1 MSLAGIHD
9 GSDASQNQ
17 LDGLAASPFA
27 NALQE
32 TSDMPTKTFNTGRIK
47 KAEYN
52 PTSQQLEL
60 HWDNKTI
67 LAYKHV
73 PEEVYRR
80 LCSAPNPTTY
90 WEDRIAEEYPKGT
103 PTKSGDTDGAKKL
116 GDLFG
121 GGD

>member
-1 MSLAGIHD
+1 MPSKTFTNGRIRTANYD
-9 GSDASQNQ
+9 TASKQ
-17 LDGLAASPFA
+17 LD
-27 NALQE
+27 
-32 TSDMPTKTFNTGRIK
+32 
-47 KAEYN
+47 
-52 PTSQQLEL
+52 L
-60 HWDNKTI
+60 HWDNQSV

-103 PTKSGDTDGAKKL
+103 PMKPGASADAAKKFS
-116 GDLFG
+116 DLFG